1 VTLPSTKFCY
11 RRRLPRER
19 HTRNPRYFQNNP
31 RRRRNGG
38 RIASGQRS
46 MRSLPCDTGNRRQ
59 SDELVRITKPQSFVR
74 ISAAAAPPVA
84 GRLPFRRSTSRQGRT
99 PFANGPLAF
108 HPVATR
114 GLDRRGR
121 CRPGHHLGSR
131 CPAPVTP
138 VAQGLARETA
148 FERVSLTSS
157 AFPAAAPHAGYTEV
171 SRSSELIF
179 RRLSTVEALSGR
191 AALIMMACAW
201 SGPAC
206 GEIARR
212 TILL

>member
-1 VTLPSTKFCY
+1 VTLPSTNFAIADGY
-11 RRRLPRER
+11 RE
-19 HTRNPRYFQNNP
+19 
-31 RRRRNGG
+31 
-38 RIASGQRS
+38 SGT
-46 MRSLPCDTGNRRQ
+46 PETHDIF
-59 SDELVRITKPQSFVR
+59 RITPVDGETVDESLMGNAQCVR
-74 ISAAAAPPVA
+74 CLVTPGTAVSLTNSAGPG

-179 RRLSTVEALSGR
+179 RRLLTVEALSGR